1 MPRYSYECED
11 GLCVAVESHFFAMG
25 SAPSCVNCSACGK
38 IARRVF
44 TAPQLTTQPALL
56 SDANKR
62 GLAEMDSKAKV
73 EDKAYN
79 KRWDR
84 RLQSL

>member
-1 MPRYSYECED
+1 MRYAYECSSS
-11 GLCVAVESHFFAMG
+11 LCVTIQSHSYPMG

-79 KRWDR
+79 KRWER